1 MVSYRR
7 ADRRQKAATMT
18 YFLYHVSQKGQKQA
32 NLDADSVHRRSSSAG
47 ASSAGDSERDG
58 LDVHLSRSKRAVQGD
73 GVVPDQV
80 NHAAADHSGTSRK
93 ERLSVRVNT
102 L

>member
-73 GVVPDQV
+73 GVVPD
-80 NHAAADHSGTSRK
+80 
-93 ERLSVRVNT
+93 
-102 L
+102 